1 VETRQLKREDEA
13 MLTKISK
20 NSKRGHIHDR
30 IRKKMQGS
38 AERPRLNVYRSLN
51 HIYVQLVDDLN
62 GKTLVSASTAEG
74 KKEDRRTGGNVA
86 AAKTVG
92 KTIAERAKAKG
103 VTKVVFDRGG
113 YIYHG
118 RVKALAD
125 AAREAGL
132 QF

>member
-1 VETRQLKREDEA
+1 
-13 MLTKISK
+13 MLTKVTK
-20 NSKRGHIHDR
+20 NEKRGHVHER
-30 IRKKMQGS
+30 IRKKVQGT

-51 HIYVQLVDDLN
+51 HIYVQVIDDLN

-74 KKEDRRTGGNVA
+74 KKGERRTGGNVA
-86 AAKTVG
+86 AAKAIG

-103 VTKVVFDRGG
+103 IEKVVFDRGG
-113 YIYHG
+113 YLYHG
-118 RVKALAD
+118 RIKAVAD

>member
-1 VETRQLKREDEA
+1 
-13 MLTKISK
+13 MLTKIGK
-20 NSKRGHIHDR
+20 NEKRGHVHER
-30 IRKKMQGS
+30 IRKKLQGT
-38 AERPRLNVYRSLN
+38 AERPRLNVYRSLS
-51 HIYVQLVDDLN
+51 HIYAQVIDDMS

-86 AAKTVG
+86 AAKSVG

-113 YIYHG
+113 YLYHG

-132 QF
+132 RF